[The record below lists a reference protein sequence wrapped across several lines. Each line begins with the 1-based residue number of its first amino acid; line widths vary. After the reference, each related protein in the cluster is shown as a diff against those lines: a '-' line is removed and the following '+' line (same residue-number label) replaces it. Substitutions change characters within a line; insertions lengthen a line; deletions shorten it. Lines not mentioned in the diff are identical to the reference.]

1 LKSTAT
7 SANSSGFNAFTK
19 TNKSRRKAK
28 NNTLP
33 GLFTLRSARIVWQ
46 EGFGKGEPWNIH
58 RLALHC
64 TVDTRSWTAEGTEQ
78 IRQEKAAAYE
88 KMLLR
93 SKPELTLELFFR
105 SHLIPKFLS
114 IWCVITT
121 YRTLE
126 MLKKGDLSKQRKNF
140 SDYRKRTESSLQN
153 INTAFPRPSQPLYQC
168 KPHILVGVTL
178 GLDKPATA
186 AVVDGTT
193 GEVIA
198 YRSIKQL
205 LGDNYKLLNRQ
216 RYQKRASSH
225 KRHKAQ
231 RKAAS
236 NQFGDSELGQ
246 YLDRL
251 LAKSI
256 VTLARTYQAGS
267 IVLPK
272 LDDMRELVQSEIQAR
287 AEQKIPGYIEA
298 QEKYAKQYR
307 VNVHQWSYG
316 RLIDTIK
323 AQASK
328 ASIVIE
334 QGEQPIRGSPQEKAK
349 IWQFLPIIPAL
360 TLNRV
365 SNPHL
370 DNRIEIIN
378 SAAGHVHLKL

>member
-1 LKSTAT
+1 
-7 SANSSGFNAFTK
+7 
-19 TNKSRRKAK
+19 
-28 NNTLP
+28 
-33 GLFTLRSARIVWQ
+33 
-46 EGFGKGEPWNIH
+46 
-58 RLALHC
+58 
-64 TVDTRSWTAEGTEQ
+64 
-78 IRQEKAAAYE
+78 
-88 KMLLR
+88 
-93 SKPELTLELFFR
+93 
-105 SHLIPKFLS
+105 
-114 IWCVITT
+114 
-121 YRTLE
+121 
-126 MLKKGDLSKQRKNF
+126 
-140 SDYRKRTESSLQN
+140 
-153 INTAFPRPSQPLYQC
+153 
-168 KPHILVGVTL
+168 L
-178 GLDKPATA
+178 GLDKLATA

-193 GEVIA
+193 GKVIA

-231 RKAAS
+231 RKGAS

-316 RLIDTIK
+316 RLIDNIK

-328 ASIVIE
+328 DGIVIE
-334 QGEQPIRGSPQEKAK
+334 EGKQPIRGSPQEKAK
-349 IWQFLPIIPAL
+349 DMAI
-360 TLNRV
+360 
-365 SNPHL
+365 
-370 DNRIEIIN
+370 
-378 SAAGHVHLKL
+378 AAYHARSKP